1 MKGEGG
7 KCGGTAW
14 DLNNVLLLLWI
25 NHCVLEPNKSK
36 ATNMEA
42 KGTDILS
49 STTSVAG
56 IHSTTVAANATRAS
70 LLNASSQLT

>member
-1 MKGEGG
+1 VE
-7 KCGGTAW
+7 
-14 DLNNVLLLLWI
+14 NVEALQGNSIMYLVLWI

-36 ATNMEA
+36 ATNMVA

-56 IHSTTVAANATRAS
+56 IDSTKVAANATRAS
-70 LLNASSQLT
+70 LPNASSQLT